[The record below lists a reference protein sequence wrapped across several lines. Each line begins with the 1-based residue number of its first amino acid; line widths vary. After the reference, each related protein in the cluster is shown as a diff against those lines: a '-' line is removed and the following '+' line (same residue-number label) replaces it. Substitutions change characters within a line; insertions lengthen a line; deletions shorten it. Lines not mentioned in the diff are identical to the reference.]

1 MNAAMTTEETLAI
14 GRRVI
19 ETEAAGLALLS
30 ASLDARFAAACNLVA
45 GLKGRLIC
53 AGVGKSGHIARKLA
67 ATLASTGTPAQF
79 VHPTEASHGD
89 MGMIGADD
97 ALLILSKSGE
107 VPELSDML
115 AYAGR
120 FGVPLIAITARADSP
135 LGRASTHLLLLP
147 DAPEAC
153 GETRAPTTS
162 TTMQIA
168 LGDALAVAMIERK
181 GFTASDFRVFHPGGK
196 LGAMLKT
203 AGDLMHG
210 GDALP
215 RVGSDTPMLDALLE
229 MTAKRFGCT
238 TVVDESGKLI
248 GIITDGDVRRRA
260 GLGLRAMTAGE
271 VMTPDPMTCP
281 PGILAAEVMAQLSAS
296 QRNVMIVADADHHPV
311 GILHIHDLLRAGVA

>member
-1 MNAAMTTEETLAI
+1 MTPEETVAV

-30 ASLDARFAAACNLVA
+30 ASLGDGFVAACDLIA
-45 GLKGRLIC
+45 GLKGRLVC

-67 ATLASTGTPAQF
+67 ATFASTGTPAQF

-89 MGMIGADD
+89 MGMIGSDD

-107 VPELSDML
+107 VPELADML
-115 AYAGR
+115 AYSGR
-120 FGVPLIAITARADSP
+120 YSIPLIGMTARKDSP
-135 LGRASTHLLLLP
+135 LGQASTHLLLLP
-147 DAPEAC
+147 EAPEAC

-168 LGDALAVAMIERK
+168 LGDAIAVALIERK
-181 GFTASDFRVFHPGGK
+181 GFTAQDFRIYHPGGK

-203 AGDLMHG
+203 AGDLMHRG
-210 GDALP
+210 SELP
-215 RVGSDTPMLDALLE
+215 LVSPDTPMMDALLE

-238 TVVDESGKLI
+238 AVVDADGVLV
-248 GIITDGDVRRRA
+248 GVITDGDVRRRA
-260 GLGLRAMTAGE
+260 GNGLRTMVASD
-271 VMTPDPMTCP
+271 VMTSAPMTCP
-281 PGILAAEVMAQLSAS
+281 PGILAAEVMARLNAS
-296 QRNVMIVADADHHPV
+296 GRTVMLVADEARRPV

>member
-1 MNAAMTTEETLAI
+1 VSPAETIAV

-19 ETEAAGLALLS
+19 DVEAAGLALLS
-30 ASLDARFAAACNLVA
+30 AALGDAFAAACDLIE
-45 GLKGRLIC
+45 GLEGRLIC
-53 AGVGKSGHIARKLA
+53 AGVGKSGHVARKIA

-89 MGMIGADD
+89 MGMIGSDD

-120 FGVPLIAITARADSP
+120 FGVPVIGITARAASP
-135 LGRASTHLLLLP
+135 LGQASRHLLLLP

-181 GFTASDFRVFHPGGK
+181 GFTATDFRVFHPGGK
-196 LGAMLKT
+196 LGAMLRT
-203 AGDLMHG
+203 VGDLMHKG
-210 GDALP
+210 EELP
-215 RVGSDTPMLDALLE
+215 VVSPDTPMMDALLE
-229 MTAKRFGCT
+229 MTAKRLGCT
-238 TVVDESGKLI
+238 LVTDPAGLLV

-260 GLGLRAMTAGE
+260 GHGLRTMLAGE
-271 VMTPDPMTCP
+271 VMTPSPMTCP
-281 PGILAAEVMAQLSAS
+281 PGILAAEAMARLSAS
-296 QRNVMIVADADHHPV
+296 NRTVLIVTDEV
-311 GILHIHDLLRAGVA
+311 GRAIGIVHVHDLLRAGVA

>member
-1 MNAAMTTEETLAI
+1 MSPAPEQDAVAV

-30 ASLDARFAAACNLVA
+30 ASLGSAFQDACDLIA
-45 GLKGRLIC
+45 GLKGRLVC
-53 AGVGKSGHIARKLA
+53 AGVGKSGHIARKIA

-89 MGMIGADD
+89 MGMIGPED

-120 FGVPLIAITARADSP
+120 FAVPLVAITARATSP
-135 LGRASTHLLLLP
+135 LGRAATHLLLLP

-168 LGDALAVAMIERK
+168 LGDALAVALIERK

-203 AGDLMHG
+203 VADLMHG
-210 GDALP
+210 GADLP
-215 RVGSDTPMLDALLE
+215 LVAPDTPMMDALLE
-229 MTAKRFGCT
+229 MTAKRLGCT
-238 TVVDESGKLI
+238 AVADPADGRLL

-260 GLGLRAMTAGE
+260 GTGLQGLVARDLMTPGPMTA
-271 VMTPDPMTCP
+271 P
-281 PGILAAEVMAQLSAS
+281 PGLLAAEAMARLNQSGRTVLIIAGPDG
-296 QRNVMIVADADHHPV
+296 RPLGIV
-311 GILHIHDLLRAGVA
+311 HIHDLLRAGVA